1 MISIGTIDPNKSI
14 TAAALTRQFYA
25 RMKAGTG
32 PSRLFYKNGFHYVL
46 THAPDATYAEINR
59 IDGGAWDDANFAT
72 LFNDLTYALQEF
84 HSRRLGEA
92 IADMSLV
99 A

>member
-1 MISIGTIDPNKSI
+1 MISIGSIDPNKSI
-14 TAAALTRQFYA
+14 TAAAITRQFYA
-25 RMKAGTG
+25 RMRAGQT
-32 PSRLFYKNGFHYVL
+32 PSRVFYKNGFHYVL
-46 THAPDATYAEINR
+46 ASAPDASYEEITR
-59 IDGGAWDDANFAT
+59 IDGGAWEDADFAT